1 MQSTFSQL
9 VWYRIIKN
17 ANSTEYFG
25 FFVNIITLFDFQ
37 IKIVVSE
44 CGVIL
49 LWMLRVMVYSVLK
62 VQNLCLG

>member
-1 MQSTFSQL
+1 MQSTFIQL

-49 LWMLRVMVYSVLK
+49 LWMLRVMVYNVLK